1 MSTVEFSQSNVR
13 VDAALIAKDL
23 GLAPEH
29 VLNATRAGRLT
40 AVVEQGIA
48 EDAGRMRLTFYHRHR
63 CLRLIVDESGQV
75 LERSAMRLR
84 PRKRRNY
91 NSRDGSD

>member
-1 MSTVEFSQSNVR
+1 MSIVEFSQSDVS
-13 VDAALIAKDL
+13 VDAALIAEDL

-63 CLRLIVDESGQV
+63 CLRLIVDERGQV
-75 LERSAMRLR
+75 LERSAVRLR
-84 PRKRRNY
+84 SRKRRHY
-91 NSRDGSD
+91 GSRDESG

>member
-1 MSTVEFSQSNVR
+1 MSTVEFSQSNVS

-29 VLNATRAGRLT
+29 VLSATRAGRLT

-48 EDAGRMRLTFYHRHR
+48 ADAGRMRLTFYHRHR
-63 CLRLIVDESGQV
+63 CLRLIIDERGQV
-75 LERSAMRLR
+75 LERSAVRLR
-84 PRKRRNY
+84 PRARRNH
-91 NSRDGSD
+91 NSCDGSG

>member
-1 MSTVEFSQSNVR
+1 MSIIEFSQSDVS

-29 VLNATRAGRLT
+29 VLSATRAGRLT

-63 CLRLIVDESGQV
+63 CLRLIVDERGQV

-84 PRKRRNY
+84 PRAHRNH
-91 NSRDGSD
+91 SSGEGAG